1 MVSAEV
7 GLRWSWV
14 RAVREEY
21 TMITSQD
28 AAKLTGQDV
37 YGSSGD
43 KIGTIGHVWGDPSGA
58 PAWASVKTGMFGAK
72 ESMIPL
78 ADANLRRGR
87 LVVPFKKSQ
96 VKDAPRIDGA
106 TTEPLNDTEFA
117 RLYDYYGS
125 PSGGMQD
132 RSATATTTGAGR
144 SRSAGYTADDVVED
158 YAPDEG
164 FLTRS
169 EERLAVGTERER
181 IGAAHLRKYVVTEE
195 QRVTVPVSHEEVR
208 LVREPITQENLA
220 AMHVGADLSESEVDI
235 DLYAERAVINKEIV
249 PIERV
254 RMVKE
259 TVTEQQTVSGEIRR
273 EHIEAAMPNEE
284 KRELD

>member
-7 GLRWSWV
+7 GLRWWWV
-14 RAVREEY
+14 PAVREEH

-43 KIGTIGHVWGDPSGA
+43 KIGTVGHVWGDPSGA

-78 ADANLRRGR
+78 GDANMRRGR
-87 LVVPFKKSQ
+87 LVVPFRKSQ
-96 VKDAPRIDGA
+96 VKDAPRIDGS
-106 TTEPLNDTEFA
+106 TTEPLNANEFA

-125 PSGGMQD
+125 QRGD
-132 RSATATTTGAGR
+132 SATVGAGSTTDAGR
-144 SRSAGYTADDVVED
+144 SRSAGYSADDVVED
-158 YAPDEG
+158 YALDEG

-220 AMHVGADLSESEVDI
+220 AMHVGTDLTESDVDI
-235 DLYAERAVINKEIV
+235 DLYAERAVVNKEIV